1 MKKKVVGFFTGIA
14 IVLILGGCQ
23 SSQAKESPEP
33 VAQAEVPRA
42 APGSLLPIT
51 GADNVRDMGGYRAA
65 DGKLVRWDQVI
76 RAGELNKLESEDV
89 AFFEALGIKTI
100 VDFRDDGEKAEAPD
114 AAIGTVVHTYYFP
127 IEVGSLLDV
136 RTLARASAEQNAGI
150 LVEGNKFFAT
160 GTQDQY
166 RAFFGLLQ
174 DEANLPLLFHC
185 TAGKDRAGFA
195 AALFLSSLGV
205 DRETIIA
212 DYLLS
217 GDYVKAKYAAYVSRM
232 PGLAPIFETRR
243 EYITAAFETID
254 SQYGG
259 IEKYLTNNLGVDLNK
274 MKRIYTK

>member
-1 MKKKVVGFFTGIA
+1 
-14 IVLILGGCQ
+14 
-23 SSQAKESPEP
+23 
-33 VAQAEVPRA
+33 
-42 APGSLLPIT
+42 
-51 GADNVRDMGGYRAA
+51 MGGYRTA
-65 DGKLVRWDQVI
+65 DGKLVKWDQVI
-76 RAGELNKLESEDV
+76 RAGELNKLQPDDV
-89 AFFEALGIKTI
+89 AFFEGLGLKTI

-114 AAIGTVVHTYYFP
+114 VPIGTVATTHYFP
-127 IEVGSLLDV
+127 IEVGNLLDV

-160 GTQDQY
+160 STQDQY
-166 RAFFGLLQ
+166 RAFFGVLQ

-185 TAGKDRAGFA
+185 SAGKDRAGFA

-232 PGLAPIFETRR
+232 PGLAPVFETRR

-274 MKRIYTK
+274 MKKLYTK